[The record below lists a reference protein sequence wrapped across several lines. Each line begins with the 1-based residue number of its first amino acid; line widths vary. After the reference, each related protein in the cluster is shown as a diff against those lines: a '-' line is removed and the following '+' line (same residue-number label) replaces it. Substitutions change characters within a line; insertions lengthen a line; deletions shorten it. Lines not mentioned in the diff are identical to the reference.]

1 MASEPRTFPLT
12 ESKRPKRDRK
22 LARKFGE
29 RLRQL
34 RRGAGLS
41 QLDLGV
47 ATGVSTPFISGLERG
62 VRQPSLQSLL
72 KLAGGL
78 GVTLE
83 DLVRGLDG
91 ESAANDDEVTRVVQV
106 MRAMNRGEA
115 RQAVDVVEA
124 LARKGAEGA

>member
-1 MASEPRTFPLT
+1 MT

-22 LARKFGE
+22 LARRFGE
-29 RLRQL
+29 RLQQL

-78 GVTLE
+78 GVGLE

-91 ESAANDDEVTRVVQV
+91 KGAAANDDEVTRVVQA
-106 MRAMNRGEA
+106 MRGMTRAEA
-115 RQAVDVVEA
+115 RQTVDVVEA
-124 LARKGAEGA
+124 LERRGAGDR

>member
-1 MASEPRTFPLT
+1 MT

-22 LARKFGE
+22 LARRFGE

-62 VRQPSLQSLL
+62 VRQPSLQSLM

-91 ESAANDDEVTRVVQV
+91 GAAANDDEVTRVVQV
-106 MRAMNRGEA
+106 MRAMNRSEA
-115 RQAVDVVEA
+115 RQAIDVVEA

>member
-1 MASEPRTFPLT
+1 MT
-12 ESKRPKRDRK
+12 ESKRPIRDRK
-22 LARKFGE
+22 LAKRFGE

-34 RRGAGLS
+34 RRGAGMS

-62 VRQPSLQSLL
+62 VRQPSLQSLM

-91 ESAANDDEVTRVVQV
+91 GAAANDDEVTRVVQV
-106 MRAMNRGEA
+106 MRAMNRSEA
-115 RQAVDVVEA
+115 RQAIDVVEA
-124 LARKGAEGA
+124 LARKGAEGG

>member
-1 MASEPRTFPLT
+1 M
-12 ESKRPKRDRK
+12 
-22 LARKFGE
+22 
-29 RLRQL
+29 
-34 RRGAGLS
+34 S

-72 KLAGGL
+72 KLVGGL

-91 ESAANDDEVTRVVQV
+91 ASAAVNDGEVTRVVQTV
-106 MRAMNRGEA
+106 RGMTRAEA

-124 LARKGAEGA
+124 LARKGSEGA

>member
-1 MASEPRTFPLT
+1 M
-12 ESKRPKRDRK
+12 
-22 LARKFGE
+22 
-29 RLRQL
+29 
-34 RRGAGLS
+34 S

-91 ESAANDDEVTRVVQV
+91 GAAANDDEVTRVVQV
-106 MRAMNRGEA
+106 MRAMNRSEA
-115 RQAVDVVEA
+115 RQAIDVVEA

>member
-1 MASEPRTFPLT
+1 MT
-12 ESKRPKRDRK
+12 ESKRPRRDRK
-22 LARKFGE
+22 LARRFGE
-29 RLRQL
+29 RLQRL

-47 ATGVSTPFISGLERG
+47 AIGMSTPFISGLERG

-83 DLVRGLDG
+83 DLVRGLG
-91 ESAANDDEVTRVVQV
+91 GQGAPNDDEVTRVVQV
-106 MRAMNRGEA
+106 MRAMGRSEA

-124 LARKGAEGA
+124 LARKGVEGT

>member
-1 MASEPRTFPLT
+1 MT

-22 LARKFGE
+22 LARRFGE
-29 RLRQL
+29 RLQQL

-72 KLAGGL
+72 KLADGL
-78 GVTLE
+78 GVRLE

-91 ESAANDDEVTRVVQV
+91 KGAAANDDEVTRVVQA
-106 MRAMNRGEA
+106 MRGMTRAEA
-115 RQAVDVVEA
+115 RQTVDVVEA
-124 LARKGAEGA
+124 LERRGAGDR

>member
-1 MASEPRTFPLT
+1 MTTSRRPR
-12 ESKRPKRDRK
+12 RDRK
-22 LARKFGE
+22 LARRFGE

-34 RRGAGLS
+34 RRGAGMS

-62 VRQPSLQSLL
+62 VRQPSLQSLQ
-72 KLAGGL
+72 KLTGGL

-83 DLVRGLDG
+83 DLVRGLG
-91 ESAANDDEVTRVVQV
+91 GKGAATNDEQVTRVVQV
-106 MRAMNRGEA
+106 MRAMTRSEA

-124 LARKGAEGA
+124 LARKGSEGA

>member
-1 MASEPRTFPLT
+1 MT
-12 ESKRPKRDRK
+12 ESKRPKRDKK
-22 LARKFGE
+22 LARRFGE
-29 RLRQL
+29 RLRKL
-34 RRGAGLS
+34 RRGAGMS

-91 ESAANDDEVTRVVQV
+91 ASAAVNDGEVTRVVQV
-106 MRAMNRGEA
+106 MRAMKRGEA

-124 LARKGAEGA
+124 LARKGAEDA

>member
-1 MASEPRTFPLT
+1 MT

-22 LARKFGE
+22 LARRFGE

-62 VRQPSLQSLL
+62 VRQPSLQSLM

-91 ESAANDDEVTRVVQV
+91 GAAANDDEVTRVVQV
-106 MRAMNRGEA
+106 MRAMNRSEA
-115 RQAVDVVEA
+115 RQAIDVVEA
-124 LARKGAEGA
+124 LARKGAEGG